1 MAYKAIHIYLDP
13 LTPEFSEILIALLD
27 AYEFE
32 GIHERENVIDT
43 YIAVSN
49 FNPDWIDVIQS
60 AMLKTGCRIMWEEEL
75 VPDKNWNA
83 LWESNFD
90 PVIIDGQCV
99 IRAPFHPEFKNIRY
113 LITIE
118 PKMAFGTGHHQT
130 TRLMMEQMLK
140 MEMYNTK
147 VLDMGCGTGVLGILA
162 SLMGASEVISVDT
175 DNWAYQ
181 STLENAEKNQI
192 KNLTALEGDIRDV
205 SSTDF
210 NIILANINRNTLLK
224 QMYDY
229 ARLTKRGGRLLLSG
243 ILEEDFQVIE
253 HEAVK
258 SGFKLIESHVLDGWI
273 VMLFERN

>member
-1 MAYKAIHIYLDP
+1 MAYKAIHIYLNP

-43 YIAVSN
+43 YIAVKN
-49 FNPDWIDVIQS
+49 FNPDWMDAIQS

-75 VPDKNWNA
+75 VPDRNWNA
-83 LWESNFD
+83 LWESNFE
-90 PVIIDGQCV
+90 PVIIEGQCV
-99 IRAPFHPEFKNIRY
+99 IRAPFHPEFKNTRY
-113 LITIE
+113 SITIE

-140 MEMYNTK
+140 MDMQNKK

-162 SLMGASEVISVDT
+162 SLLGASEVIAVDL

-181 STLENAEKNQI
+181 STLENSEKNQI
-192 KNLTALEGDIRDV
+192 KNLTVLEGDIKVVPSAGFD
-205 SSTDF
+205 
-210 NIILANINRNTLLK
+210 IILANINRNTLLE
-224 QMYDY
+224 QMLDY
-229 ARLTKRGGRLLLSG
+229 ARLSHKGGRLLLSG
-243 ILEEDFQVIE
+243 ILEEDFQPIKE
-253 HEAVK
+253 EAVK
-258 SGFKLIESHVLDGWI
+258 SGFKLLNSQVLNGWI

>member
-1 MAYKAIHIYLDP
+1 MAYKAIHIYLNP

-49 FNPDWIDVIQS
+49 FNPDWMDTIQS

-75 VPDKNWNA
+75 VPDRNWNA
-83 LWESNFD
+83 LWESNFE
-90 PVIIDGQCV
+90 PVIIEGQCV
-99 IRAPFHPEFKNIRY
+99 IRAPFHPEFKNTRY
-113 LITIE
+113 SITIE
-118 PKMAFGTGHHQT
+118 PKIAFGTGHHQT

-140 MEMYNTK
+140 MDMQNK
-147 VLDMGCGTGVLGILA
+147 KILDMGCGTGVLGILA
-162 SLMGASEVISVDT
+162 SLMGASEVMAVDL

-192 KNLTALEGDIRDV
+192 KNLTALEGDIKVVPSAGFD
-205 SSTDF
+205 
-210 NIILANINRNTLLK
+210 IILANINRNTLLE
-224 QMYDY
+224 QMQDY
-229 ARLTKRGGRLLLSG
+229 ARLLHKGGRLLLSG
-243 ILEEDFQVIE
+243 ILEEDFKAIE
-253 HEAVK
+253 QEAVK
-258 SGFKLIESHVLDGWI
+258 SGFKFQESIMLDGWI